1 MVASVEI
8 TASDL
13 VARVDAVLPGLLTP
27 GLIESIAPAL
37 ERRVLA
43 PGAILFMEG
52 DPSDAMYV
60 TLRGSLRVSI
70 AHPERG
76 AVVVGHVGPGA
87 PVGEMQILSG
97 GTRTATVTAETES
110 EIVRVPRIAFERV
123 ATEAPDV
130 MRHLNDA
137 IRRRVRRNQLVAILP
152 SLFGPLDDQTLGEIE
167 AAVTWVSLPRA
178 STLFRQGDVGDAA
191 YIVVN
196 GRLRAVVR
204 DAHGVEKTVGE
215 IQRGETVGE
224 MAIFTGEARSATV
237 DAVRDSDLV
246 RLDRPAFER
255 LISARP
261 QALLTLT
268 RLTINRLRNVQSAAP
283 VANPVIAVAIVA
295 AGLHAPLAAFAAR
308 LATALGRI
316 GPTAHLRASDL
327 DCQLGTPGLAQAAMA
342 DPRTARIAA
351 WIDDVEMHH
360 RFLVLETD
368 PTASNWGA
376 RCIRQADRVLIVARA
391 GDDPVPGATER
402 ALLGVGGDGDA
413 AGVTTSLVLIHPPGT
428 PLPSGTKRWLAPRR
442 LVRHHHV
449 RDEVESDI
457 ERVARYVAGCAY
469 GVALSGGG
477 ARGFA
482 HIGVLQAIEEA
493 GVPIDLIGGTSMG
506 ACISGEYALG
516 WDPPMMVRQNRLIFG
531 KWHRD
536 LTLPLLSILG
546 GHRSSA
552 RLREAVGDVQIE
564 DLWLPYFCV
573 SSNLSRAEMVIHCDG
588 PLWLG
593 LRASGGLPAILPPV
607 VLDGD
612 LLVDGGFLRNLPADI
627 VCERLGGGTVIAV
640 DVSSEH
646 DLRQEYPYGDA
657 ISGWRVLWSRINP
670 LALPIKVPS
679 MAAVLLRAVE
689 IASVAMQRGAIL
701 RGVDLYIRLPVQQY
715 GMLDF
720 QAAPAIIDVG
730 YRAARTSLAEWL
742 AATRRPHDEPRP
754 SDPERRDFHAAV
766 TEPA

>member
-1 MVASVEI
+1 MLHGTPCAVTTARSTPKYAAAHSCSTKCPPGRSSPVASSIAAMRHSHGPRPSSQSWRLPSHRSMSPAWALRSRRRRCFGGRRRRTAGTPPARSTRRTVRTETRSGGCSSASFSVKCVSLKSRYFVRRSRRI
-8 TASDL
+8 RFRTAARSLFTGTCPALPCRSPARPARSTARRMRRTCRTERLSTRAASRSVSFPAPNRATASHRFHCHSAISAIPLHGRERGHNRWPLEGGQNRCPSTGPPSLLTPARHSTDGCLVQSTASDL
-13 VARVDAVLPGLLTP
+13 LARVDAVLPGLLTP

-130 MRHLNDA
+130 MRHLNDV

-152 SLFGPLDDQTLGEIE
+152 RLFGPLDDQTLGEIE

-261 QALLTLT
+261 QALLALT

-308 LATALGRI
+308 VATALRRM
-316 GPTAHLRASDL
+316 GPTAHRRASDL
-327 DCQLGTPGLAQAAMA
+327 DCQLATPGLA
-342 DPRTARIAA
+342 
-351 WIDDVEMHH
+351 
-360 RFLVLETD
+360 
-368 PTASNWGA
+368 
-376 RCIRQADRVLIVARA
+376 
-391 GDDPVPGATER
+391 
-402 ALLGVGGDGDA
+402 
-413 AGVTTSLVLIHPPGT
+413 
-428 PLPSGTKRWLAPRR
+428 
-442 LVRHHHV
+442 
-449 RDEVESDI
+449 
-457 ERVARYVAGCAY
+457 
-469 GVALSGGG
+469 
-477 ARGFA
+477 
-482 HIGVLQAIEEA
+482 
-493 GVPIDLIGGTSMG
+493 
-506 ACISGEYALG
+506 
-516 WDPPMMVRQNRLIFG
+516 
-531 KWHRD
+531 
-536 LTLPLLSILG
+536 
-546 GHRSSA
+546 
-552 RLREAVGDVQIE
+552 
-564 DLWLPYFCV
+564 
-573 SSNLSRAEMVIHCDG
+573 
-588 PLWLG
+588 
-593 LRASGGLPAILPPV
+593 
-607 VLDGD
+607 
-612 LLVDGGFLRNLPADI
+612 
-627 VCERLGGGTVIAV
+627 
-640 DVSSEH
+640 
-646 DLRQEYPYGDA
+646 
-657 ISGWRVLWSRINP
+657 
-670 LALPIKVPS
+670 
-679 MAAVLLRAVE
+679 
-689 IASVAMQRGAIL
+689 
-701 RGVDLYIRLPVQQY
+701 
-715 GMLDF
+715 
-720 QAAPAIIDVG
+720 
-730 YRAARTSLAEWL
+730 
-742 AATRRPHDEPRP
+742 
-754 SDPERRDFHAAV
+754 
-766 TEPA
+766 